1 MPNCFLNLLIIQGN
15 VDERI
20 DITYDFTFNT
30 LVPEPNKDDYE
41 WRMTNW
47 GTKYEPDV
55 VSNDNIKY
63 TSEILFYTVETIPD
77 KWLKTVSLKYPSL
90 KFKLVSKFNDKI
102 IITKYHNNK
111 GKQLIYGYLDPEY
124 DKMAD
129 IYFPVEQTE

>member
-1 MPNCFLNLLIIQGN
+1 MA
-15 VDERI
+15 
-20 DITYDFTFNT
+20 
-30 LVPEPNKDDYE
+30 
-41 WRMTNW
+41 NW

-102 IITKYHNNK
+102 IITKHHNNK
-111 GKQLIYGYLDPEY
+111 EKQLIYGYLDSEY
-124 DKMAD
+124 DKMVD
-129 IYFPVEQTE
+129 IYFSEDSILDPEI